1 MNSVS
6 LASTVG
12 LRSGGPYQRT
22 PSLIV
27 FLSWP
32 LDQNRAAS
40 ASSSSSRPPD
50 ASLASAP
57 WPWKSWVSS
66 VLSLPRPRQR
76 VRALNAGQCTA
87 PVCPLFT
94 CSRPSQSS
102 HGRKGPEALPPVA
115 LCRPGY
121 LSSGQPFLVF
131 LCTPPSL
138 SNHPQLSFELL
149 SPCHRLPP
157 WPHLGTSV
165 KAVPQSSSLSGFCSL
180 SSLLLRW
187 N

>member
-1 MNSVS
+1 MAVGSKSGGATVVVLLPALSHTLSLYAMDREMGEQRPVASGRRSTTLCGSFNARRASSPVS
-6 LASTVG
+6 L
-12 LRSGGPYQRT
+12 
-22 PSLIV
+22 
-27 FLSWP
+27 
-32 LDQNRAAS
+32 RA
-40 ASSSSSRPPD
+40 
-50 ASLASAP
+50 
-57 WPWKSWVSS
+57 
-66 VLSLPRPRQR
+66 
-76 VRALNAGQCTA
+76 
-87 PVCPLFT
+87 T

-138 SNHPQLSFELL
+138 SNHSHPCFELL